1 MREQPTSNN
10 SRSLSEKN
18 VTNVIK
24 NMLCW
29 NTNTNRWN
37 QTYPPND
44 SKKHATKG
52 PIHTNHTQWCLQEK
66 QIGTTNNPNSEN
78 SLRPFKV
85 TIQKMGTKQWY
96 TQNCLKKPKPS
107 RQKQQRQRQQQCI
120 HQQHAAMITQ
130 QIKSETMQ
138 LTTQEKTIAKIIQ
151 KQLFKQFG
159 FCANTNF
166 STHHNSTNALSEMP
180 TWYYF

>member
-10 SRSLSEKN
+10 SRNLSEKN
-18 VTNVIK
+18 VTNMIK

-44 SKKHATKG
+44 SKKHATEG

-78 SLRPFKV
+78 LLRLFKV

-107 RQKQQRQRQQQCI
+107 RQKTTTTTTTTMHPPTTCRHDHTANQIGNHATRHPRKNNRKNNPKATIQTIWILCKPKLLYPPQL
-120 HQQHAAMITQ
+120 HQY
-130 QIKSETMQ
+130 
-138 LTTQEKTIAKIIQ
+138 TI
-151 KQLFKQFG
+151 
-159 FCANTNF
+159 
-166 STHHNSTNALSEMP
+166 
-180 TWYYF
+180 